1 MLSAKKKKKR
11 FLFDFCL
18 QVLFCACFFI
28 SCPAC
33 FDKLRALII
42 SAVLVNGTRIFHLHK
57 HTYIYK
63 YIYIVFFFSVFTQRC
78 KTD

>member
-42 SAVLVNGTRIFHLHK
+42 SAVLVNGTRIFHLHT
-57 HTYIYK
+57 HTYIY
-63 YIYIVFFFSVFTQRC
+63 IYSFFFSVFPQRC